1 MRKLF
6 ILACLY
12 IFMAVFALAQNRGT
26 ARIIK
31 TKTITG
37 ETRWS
42 GTILIR
48 GDVVVAP
55 SGHLQIAPGTRIL
68 FEPNKDVNHSG
79 FDKTRAEL
87 IVKGTIISKGTI
99 NRKIVFTSAA
109 KNPRMQDW
117 AGIVILNNTKP
128 AVFEFSVI
136 EYAYNGFD
144 IKKSDP
150 IIQNCQIQFNY
161 NAGVKVAVR
170 SRAKLIGNIIRDNGY
185 AGVVCETGAQPI
197 LTDNLITKNQ
207 IGIIAFGS
215 SKPNLGDLQKGPNF
229 NPGRNALFDN
239 LEYDVYN
246 HSSNDIKAE
255 GNSWGSQDLK
265 TILAHIYDKADAD
278 RFGTVD
284 FNPIKGNVDLYKKM
298 LLAQQPPAPAPKDTV
313 ENRQES
319 NLAVAT
325 QKEQLPQKPKIV
337 APEETAKKN
346 IAVAETLAKA
356 EKTIQPKELI
366 AQTNKDT
373 LQENKPL
380 PKPAK
385 QTISQTN
392 VENVEEE
399 QKPKIDYNQIFLD
412 VFLDKKVKVVK
423 EAQPV
428 IDDPAKGMYEH
439 GKVMVRV
446 VVSRKGTVEQAK
458 VLRGLNY
465 YYDQLALDAAMKFR
479 FEPGT
484 VKGVPVRFSTSILFM
499 F

>member
-1 MRKLF
+1 MRKIFITVYLF
-6 ILACLY
+6 VFVA
-12 IFMAVFALAQNRGT
+12 MAVWAQNGQ
-26 ARIIK
+26 AVRIIK
-31 TKTITG
+31 TKIITG

-42 GTILIR
+42 GSVLIR
-48 GDVVVAP
+48 GDVVIAP

-99 NRKIVFTSAA
+99 DRKIVFTSAA

-185 AGVVCETGAQPI
+185 AGVVCETGARPI

-215 SKPNLGDLQKGPNF
+215 SQPNLGDLQKGPNF

-239 LEYDVYN
+239 LEYDIYN

-255 GNSWGSQDLK
+255 GNSWGNQDLK
-265 TILAHIYDKADAD
+265 TILAHIYDKADAV
-278 RFGTVD
+278 RFGKVD

-298 LLAQQPPAPAPKDTV
+298 LLAQQPAAPATKDTV

-319 NLAVAT
+319 NLAIAN
-325 QKEQLPQKPKIV
+325 QKEQLPPKPEIV

-356 EKTIQPKELI
+356 EKTIQPEKLI
-366 AQTNKDT
+366 AQTNEDT
-373 LQENKPL
+373 VQENKPL
-380 PKPAK
+380 PKPTK
-385 QTISQTN
+385 QTISQT
-392 VENVEEE
+392 NVEEE

-423 EAQPV
+423 EAQPI

-439 GKVMVRV
+439 GKIMVRV

-465 YYDQLALDAAMKFR
+465 YYDQLALDAAKKFR

>member
-1 MRKLF
+1 MRKIFITVYLF
-6 ILACLY
+6 VFVA
-12 IFMAVFALAQNRGT
+12 MAVWAQNGQ
-26 ARIIK
+26 AVRIIK
-31 TKTITG
+31 TKIITG

-42 GTILIR
+42 GSVLIR
-48 GDVVVAP
+48 GDVVIAP

-99 NRKIVFTSAA
+99 DRKIVFTSAA

-185 AGVVCETGAQPI
+185 AGVVCETGARPI

-215 SKPNLGDLQKGPNF
+215 SQPNLGDLQKGPNF

-239 LEYDVYN
+239 LEYDIYN

-255 GNSWGSQDLK
+255 GNSWGNQDLK
-265 TILAHIYDKADAD
+265 TILAHIYDKADAV
-278 RFGTVD
+278 RFGKVD

-298 LLAQQPPAPAPKDTV
+298 LLAQQPAAPATKDTV

-319 NLAVAT
+319 NLAVAN
-325 QKEQLPQKPKIV
+325 QKEQLPPKPEIV

-356 EKTIQPKELI
+356 EKTIQPEKLI
-366 AQTNKDT
+366 AQTNEDT
-373 LQENKPL
+373 VQENKPL
-380 PKPAK
+380 PKPTK
-385 QTISQTN
+385 QTISQT
-392 VENVEEE
+392 NVEEE

-423 EAQPV
+423 EAQPI

-439 GKVMVRV
+439 GKIMVRV

-465 YYDQLALDAAMKFR
+465 YYDQLALDAAKKFR